1 MKCCHT
7 SPKNAYSV
15 SKFGLEALTQIL
27 AQELSEFNIRVNSV
41 NPGGTRTDMRA
52 AAMPGEDPD
61 TLPTP
66 HDIAPVFVYLAS
78 DESIGETG
86 KEFNARDWIEK

>member
-1 MKCCHT
+1 
-7 SPKNAYSV
+7 
-15 SKFGLEALTQIL
+15 
-27 AQELSEFNIRVNSV
+27 
-41 NPGGTRTDMRA
+41 MRA
-52 AAMPGEDPD
+52 AAMPGEDPY